1 MVRNRPPDWASE
13 VLVSSSGLSL
23 MGVGPW
29 ASKFLS
35 FSDPQ
40 FPIRKMGRTEKPLT
54 LTLRRQ
60 TRKGRGSN

>member
-29 ASKFLS
+29 TSSCHFLS
-35 FSDPQ
+35 LN
-40 FPIRKMGRTEKPLT
+40 FPSEKWEEQKSL
-54 LTLRRQ
+54 
-60 TRKGRGSN
+60 